1 MSDKKDFWEAVGA
14 TAAVLAGFTGAGWSL
29 SGTSG
34 TEDSFGEVLSSPSDF
49 TESMGGIGPAIG
61 STTLGATGTWIYCTS
76 SEDDGIVV
84 WKDSGGG
91 WHIGNTVPYSRVEKR
106 AQQTYDLL
114 HGKGKTEWR
123 VPAVAAESREGLEA
137 FTALFGDKPSGDRLT
152 ETLSVLECVLERGD
166 DERPA

>member
-1 MSDKKDFWEAVGA
+1 MSDKKDFWEVVGI
-14 TAAVLAGFTGAGWSL
+14 TAAFLAGFTGSGWSL

-49 TESMGGIGPAIG
+49 TESMGGIEPAIG

-76 SEDDGIVV
+76 SADDGGEI
-84 WKDSGGG
+84 
-91 WHIGNTVPYSRVEKR
+91 IGIILRKNAVPYSRVEKR

-166 DERPA
+166 DKRPA